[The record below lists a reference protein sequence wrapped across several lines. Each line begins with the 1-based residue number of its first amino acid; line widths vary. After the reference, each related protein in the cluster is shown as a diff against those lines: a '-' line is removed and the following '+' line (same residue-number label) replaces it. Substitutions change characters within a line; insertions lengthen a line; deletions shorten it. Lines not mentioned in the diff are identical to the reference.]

1 MFIYLTPCLN
11 FVAWPYFS
19 SASNTL
25 SIIIVNQHKPIG
37 DREYV
42 LSRWLRFAH
51 EAAVCGHRL
60 NLLQAS
66 NQQSLLQWI
75 RFALLI
81 KTEIRKFPMHCRW
94 ARYRV
99 KQADVC
105 KTFTSRPFRIPGT
118 PAPNYKNWDKRRTV
132 NSKVLLGLGWATGGR
147 SMFYKHLFLYLLNM
161 LNLKNVIL

>member
-1 MFIYLTPCLN
+1 MSYEHIVVAATEWGELKQVCIMNYRRMAQKSPLFQKIKCLHN
-11 FVAWPYFS
+11 
-19 SASNTL
+19 
-25 SIIIVNQHKPIG
+25 
-37 DREYV
+37 
-42 LSRWLRFAH
+42 
-51 EAAVCGHRL
+51 
-60 NLLQAS
+60 
-66 NQQSLLQWI
+66 
-75 RFALLI
+75 
-81 KTEIRKFPMHCRW
+81 
-94 ARYRV
+94 

>member
-1 MFIYLTPCLN
+1 MQVSGCVSGTLLSCLCV
-11 FVAWPYFS
+11 FVK
-19 SASNTL
+19 
-25 SIIIVNQHKPIG
+25 I
-37 DREYV
+37 
-42 LSRWLRFAH
+42 
-51 EAAVCGHRL
+51 
-60 NLLQAS
+60 NLPWCLHHGPLKKKKKKQ
-66 NQQSLLQWI
+66 
-75 RFALLI
+75 
-81 KTEIRKFPMHCRW
+81 KKKKK
-94 ARYRV
+94 

>member
-1 MFIYLTPCLN
+1 MITMHIVQQYIIKSLRQE
-11 FVAWPYFS
+11 
-19 SASNTL
+19 
-25 SIIIVNQHKPIG
+25 SIIQ
-37 DREYV
+37 Y
-42 LSRWLRFAH
+42 
-51 EAAVCGHRL
+51 
-60 NLLQAS
+60 
-66 NQQSLLQWI
+66 
-75 RFALLI
+75 
-81 KTEIRKFPMHCRW
+81 
-94 ARYRV
+94 

>member
-1 MFIYLTPCLN
+1 MYIKFCDWTT
-11 FVAWPYFS
+11 FS
-19 SASNTL
+19 STEPVLAWNNNCSGYDFAL
-25 SIIIVNQHKPIG
+25 QYVMPRIVIWG
-37 DREYV
+37 GF
-42 LSRWLRFAH
+42 LRFFWILSDLVWILATVYLYFQIYSL
-51 EAAVCGHRL
+51 E
-60 NLLQAS
+60 LQKQEEK
-66 NQQSLLQWI
+66 N
-75 RFALLI
+75 
-81 KTEIRKFPMHCRW
+81 E
-94 ARYRV
+94 

>member
-1 MFIYLTPCLN
+1 MLDFKQEN
-11 FVAWPYFS
+11 
-19 SASNTL
+19 
-25 SIIIVNQHKPIG
+25 K
-37 DREYV
+37 
-42 LSRWLRFAH
+42 LRSESF
-51 EAAVCGHRL
+51 EL
-60 NLLQAS
+60 
-66 NQQSLLQWI
+66 
-75 RFALLI
+75 
-81 KTEIRKFPMHCRW
+81 EI
-94 ARYRV
+94 